1 MILLSY
7 LAAHWTL
14 VLLVTV
20 AILGLS
26 AASWFLKNWKLAA
39 AAIVILFAGLAYQA
53 VDMEG
58 YKRRLAE
65 DNLVQVQMLQRRLG
79 ALQLTQA
86 LDAQRA
92 VADSY
97 LNSKLDDLSRATP
110 RNDGACLDLPAARR
124 VRAIS
129 SAKPLATPLPTG
141 RLTSLLQRRS
151 SAP

>member
-7 LAAHWTL
+7 MAAHWTL

-39 AAIVILFAGLAYQA
+39 AAIVLLCAGLAYQA

-58 YKRRLAE
+58 YKRRVSE
-65 DNLVQVQMLQRRLG
+65 DSAAQVQLLAKRLL
-79 ALQLTQA
+79 AVNMTAA

-92 VADSY
+92 TADAY

-110 RNDGACLDLPAARR
+110 PNNGACLDLPAARR

-129 SAKPLATPLPTG
+129 SAKPLATSLPTS

-151 SAP
+151 AAP